1 MGLVIRHMVHRP
13 ISARFPGSDAMSAA
27 GTWLRMWTEPPS
39 CAWSYQLDG
48 LAASQ
53 AILLSLQVLATSS
66 QAASCAACAR
76 SSLNAAREPYRVPV
90 RGSRY
95 LAGSPLMEHMP
106 YFDSSSGG

>member
-53 AILLSLQVLATSS
+53 AILLSLQVLCHLFAGRLL
-66 QAASCAACAR
+66 C
-76 SSLNAAREPYRVPV
+76 SLCPQL
-90 RGSRY
+90 SKCC
-95 LAGSPLMEHMP
+95 
-106 YFDSSSGG
+106 